1 MKQMVFTVLTC
12 LSLISAGCGGN
23 DVTEADK
30 EMPVRPVRYIELETR
45 TQTLSQRFT
54 GTAAADRQAILSF
67 KVAGTITSIP
77 VNLGDRVTTG
87 TLLARLD
94 ETDFK
99 IDLASARA
107 GLKSAQADAKSAQTR
122 VYTTRSNYDRI
133 QKLYE
138 NDSVSLSEFEQ
149 ARGDYETA
157 LAQRQAAQSK
167 ITMETSK
174 LRAAENQLLYT
185 RLLAPFEGIVNNIVV
200 DENEEI
206 SPGSPVMTLS
216 NLGKMEVKLEVSD
229 RYIADIRTGMP
240 CRITFP
246 ALVRETFSGRVTE
259 VSYGSTDK
267 PTYPVTVAVL
277 SEDDRLRP
285 GMAAEVRLDFGGTPE
300 QTGLYMPPDGVGEEQ
315 GRPFVFVLEK
325 GPDSRWMARKQ
336 IIALG
341 PLTEEGFLVKTGL
354 TPGDRVAVS
363 GLQLLLDG
371 MAVTLMDDAINDW

>member
-1 MKQMVFTVLTC
+1 MKQMVFIVLTC
-12 LSLISAGCGGN
+12 LSLMSAGCGGN
-23 DVTEADK
+23 DLTEADK
-30 EMPVRPVRYIELETR
+30 EELVRPVRYIELETR
-45 TQTLSQRFT
+45 TQSLSQRFT

-67 KVAGTITSIP
+67 KVAGTITRIP

-107 GLKSAQADAKSAQTR
+107 GLKAAQADAKSAQTR
-122 VYTTRSNYDRI
+122 VYTTRSNYDRV

-167 ITMETSK
+167 ITMETTK
-174 LRAAENQLLYT
+174 LWAAENQLLYT
-185 RLLAPFEGIVNNIVV
+185 SLFAPFDGIVNNLVV

-206 SPGSPVMTLS
+206 SPGSPVLTLS
-216 NLGKMEVKLEVSD
+216 SLGKMDVRLDVSD
-229 RYIADIRTGMP
+229 RYIADIRAGMP

-246 ALVRETFSGRVTE
+246 ALARESFSGRVTE
-259 VSYGSTDK
+259 VSYGTTDK

-285 GMAAEVRLDFGGTPE
+285 GMAAEVQLDFGSTLE
-300 QTGLYMPPDGVGEEQ
+300 QTGLYMPPDGVGEELGQ
-315 GRPFVFVLEK
+315 PFVFVLEK
-325 GPDSRWMARKQ
+325 GLDSRWTVRKKS
-336 IIALG
+336 IEVG
-341 PLTEEGFLVKTGL
+341 PLTEKGFLVKTGL
-354 TPGDRVAVS
+354 APGDRVAIS

-371 MAVTLMDDAINDW
+371 MAVTLMDDTINDW

>member
-167 ITMETSK
+167 ITMEISK

-185 RLLAPFEGIVNNIVV
+185 RLLAPFDGVVNNIAV

-325 GPDSRWMARKQ
+325 GPDSRWTARKQ